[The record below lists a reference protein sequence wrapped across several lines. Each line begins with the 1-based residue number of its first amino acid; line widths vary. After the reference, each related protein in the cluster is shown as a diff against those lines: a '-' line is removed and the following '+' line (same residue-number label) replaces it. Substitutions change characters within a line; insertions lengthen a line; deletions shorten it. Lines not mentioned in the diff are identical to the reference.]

1 MDSTSDFPRNVAIS
15 RTPRS
20 GACQAWGSLCPKYV
34 PGTLLNFDR
43 GQGDKIKLFEND
55 GTTPIANP
63 ITNGRID
70 IKSAFG
76 EMAVHVANSSEVIF
90 ATNSPDLTGLL
101 GPGLSDNDFI
111 V

>member
-1 MDSTSDFPRNVAIS
+1 TIFMYVAMNQTDNIM
-15 RTPRS
+15 
-20 GACQAWGSLCPKYV
+20 
-34 PGTLLNFDR
+34 NFDR

-63 ITNGRID
+63 IANGRIE
-70 IKSAFG
+70 IKSAFT
-76 EMAVHVANSSEVIF
+76 EMAVHVADSSEVIF
-90 ATNSPDLTGLL
+90 ATNSPDLTGMFG